1 MKEKKGSLI
10 LLPAILGVAIFSS
23 LSVGTTF
30 AIFTSSNQTEINIS
44 SGKIVMTPSLRE
56 YETTIEQVTYTPK
69 FKTYSAFHDENG
81 DLVDEG
87 NNRYSHRLQNFRV
100 DENGNY
106 FYDFSE
112 HGYATYNPNPGVISL
127 VNMIPGDKIKFQY
140 DIENDSNIAIKYRFV
155 YKVVDPNNLGEDA
168 YVLAKGLHVDFT
180 VGSTSQIDAGTAV
193 QTSFDGIKEYGSS
206 WQVLAPDVNPDSL
219 DIEISLPMNAGNTYQ
234 NKSAVI
240 LLTFESIQGNAQTT
254 DTEPVYVVGN

>member
-23 LSVGTTF
+23 LSIGTTF

-56 YETTIEQVTYTPK
+56 YEDETYTPK
-69 FKTYSAFHDENG
+69 FKTYSAIEDENG

-87 NNRYSHRLQNFRV
+87 NNRYSHQLQGFRV
-100 DENGNY
+100 DEYGNY

-140 DIENDSNIAIKYRFV
+140 NIENDSNIAIRYRFV
-155 YKVVDPNNLGEDA
+155 YKIVDPNNLGGDA

-180 VGSTSQIDAGTAV
+180 VGSTSEIDGGTADR
-193 QTSFDGIKEYGSS
+193 TSFDGIKEYGSN
-206 WQVLAPDVNPDSL
+206 WQVLAPDVNPDSV

-234 NKSAVI
+234 SKSAVI

-254 DTEPVYVVGN
+254 DTPPVYVEN

>member
-30 AIFTSSNQTEINIS
+30 AIFTSSNQTEIKIS

-69 FKTYSAFHDENG
+69 FKTYSAVHDENG

-87 NNRYSHRLQNFRV
+87 NNRYSHELQKFRV

-155 YKVVDPNNLGEDA
+155 YKVVDSNNLGEDA

-180 VGSTSQIDAGTAV
+180 VGSTSQIDEGIAAR
-193 QTSFDGIKEYGSS
+193 TSFDGIKEYGSS

-219 DIEISLPMNAGNTYQ
+219 DIEISLPMNAGNPYQ

-254 DTEPVYVVGN
+254 DTSPVYVGN